1 MTTTQETPPKREEVL
16 RETLAH
22 ITNTLYDHFG
32 RVPSEEE
39 VMSFILGTD
48 VERLL
53 IWNSRPLVT
62 EDTQPMPEDC
72 RMHAMERRLEWKH
85 VDGRW
90 CFYHHRLGKYT
101 PDGLNE
107 CLREHPS
114 RDSQSL

>member
-1 MTTTQETPPKREEVL
+1 MTTMQENPPKREEVL
-16 RETLAH
+16 RETLAN
-22 ITNTLYDHFG
+22 ITNRLYDHFG
-32 RVPSEEE
+32 RVPSEDE

-53 IWNSRPLVT
+53 IWNSRPLMT

-72 RMHAMERRLEWKH
+72 RMHAMERRPEWNH
-85 VDGRW
+85 VDGRK
-90 CFYHHRLGKYT
+90 CFYHYRLGKYT